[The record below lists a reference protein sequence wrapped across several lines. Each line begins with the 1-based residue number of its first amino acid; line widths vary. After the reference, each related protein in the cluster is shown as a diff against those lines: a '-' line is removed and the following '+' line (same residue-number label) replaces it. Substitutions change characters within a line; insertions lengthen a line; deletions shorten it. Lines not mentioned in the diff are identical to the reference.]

1 MEKTFVI
8 GNKPRKRGF
17 VVGIIIS
24 IILGY
29 ILSRV
34 FSYIVEDR
42 NMKFL
47 ITVGVI
53 LICLFSII
61 PAYIGSSIR
70 WEIREGHFKYYE
82 IRSYID
88 QLKYFFYGFCLEDK
102 SKVLDIK
109 LEDIESIKLYWN
121 DYLDVLSSVGH
132 EIFFG
137 IKLKSGDLLS
147 VEALLTSNNFKFI
160 RAVNYLKEEYNIEII
175 DKYNLLE
182 VLGDT
187 SLNLVDYI
195 NDIEKRKRAYD

>member
-1 MEKTFVI
+1 MEKIFVI
-8 GNKPRKRGF
+8 GNRPRKRGF

-29 ILSRV
+29 ILRGV

-42 NMKFL
+42 NIKFL
-47 ITVGVI
+47 ITVVVI

-61 PAYIGSSIR
+61 PAYIGLSNR
-70 WEIREGHFKYYE
+70 WEIRDGHFKYYE
-82 IRSYID
+82 IRRYID
-88 QLKYFFYGFCLEDK
+88 QLKYFFYGFFLEDK

-121 DYLDVLSSVGH
+121 DYLDILSSVGH

-137 IKLKSGDLLS
+137 IKLKSGELIS

-195 NDIEKRKRAYD
+195 NDIEKREKAYD